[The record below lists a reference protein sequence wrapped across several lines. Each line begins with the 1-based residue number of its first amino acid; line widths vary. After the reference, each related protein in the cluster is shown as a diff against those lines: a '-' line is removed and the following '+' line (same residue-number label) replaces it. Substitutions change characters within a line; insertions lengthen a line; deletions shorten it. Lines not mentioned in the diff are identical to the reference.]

1 MARSGLDL
9 VTVEEAGRRL
19 DVSVSTI
26 WRMLR
31 RGTLP
36 SVRKAGRRLVP
47 VRALRLVAR
56 PEGSAAV
63 LAPLRQDHP
72 IFRLV
77 GAARSGGGRP
87 GARDKHAILD
97 E

>member
-1 MARSGLDL
+1 MAVSSSGL

-31 RGTLP
+31 RGALP
-36 SVRKAGRRLVP
+36 SVHKAGRRLVP
-47 VRALRLVAR
+47 VRALTTVAR
-56 PEGSAAV
+56 TAGGDAAP
-63 LAPLRQDHP
+63 APLGEDHP
-72 IFRLV
+72 IFGLI
-77 GAARSGGGRP
+77 GAARSGGRRP